1 MLLCENLGSIETIMS
16 ASPERISSISG
27 LGETIGQSVYDYF
40 SQTGAKDLINRLRSY
55 GVNMQFHSDK
65 VSSKL
70 TGMNIVVTGTLANY
84 SRKEIEDTIKQ
95 NGGTVTSSVSKK
107 TKYVIVGDNPGS
119 KAVKAR
125 ELNIP
130 ILTENEFEE
139 MIR

>member
-1 MLLCENLGSIETIMS
+1 
-16 ASPERISSISG
+16 
-27 LGETIGQSVYDYF
+27 
-40 SQTGAKDLINRLRSY
+40 
-55 GVNMQFHSDK
+55 
-65 VSSKL
+65 
-70 TGMNIVVTGTLANY
+70 MNIVVTGTLANY
-84 SRKEIEDTIKQ
+84 SRKEIEDAIKQ

>member
-1 MLLCENLGSIETIMS
+1 M
-16 ASPERISSISG
+16 
-27 LGETIGQSVYDYF
+27 
-40 SQTGAKDLINRLRSY
+40 
-55 GVNMQFHSDK
+55 
-65 VSSKL
+65 
-70 TGMNIVVTGTLANY
+70 
-84 SRKEIEDTIKQ
+84 
-95 NGGTVTSSVSKK
+95 TSSVSKK